1 MLCCAVLCAGCR
13 NGFGVFVRG
22 STQSTEQAW
31 KRQYIDNFS
40 CRRCPS
46 GSVPFLPG
54 SNLELVWDGST
65 WTIQLID
72 DGTGKRTV
80 SAELAVLVGSTGSPA
95 ELLSGGGSV
104 TVQAAAESVGE
115 ELGAD
120 AQVQAYSPTTAAA
133 IQTWYQK
140 AYTSDD
146 QGQGYVA
153 PPVFPGQ
160 CVQCPDGSQQDGY
173 RCELIWDLQLRWG
186 FLNTCSYKQAPGLPL
201 YAVVHV
207 AAAAAGHAVSS
218 TGWHSPLHV
227 CMLCWQSAYMTAR
240 ANVIVPSC
248 HISYV

>member
-1 MLCCAVLCAGCR
+1 MPCCAALCAGCR

-31 KRQYIDNFS
+31 KRQYVDNFS

-72 DGTGKRTV
+72 DGSGNRTV
-80 SAELAVLVGSTGSPA
+80 SAELAVLVGSKGSPA

-115 ELGAD
+115 ELGAA

-133 IQTWYQK
+133 LQSWYQK
-140 AYTSDD
+140 AYTSD
-146 QGQGYVA
+146 GNGGGYMA

-160 CVQCPDGSQQDGY
+160 CVQCPDASQQDGY
-173 RCELIWDLQLRWG
+173 RCEWGWD
-186 FLNTCSYKQAPGLPL
+186 
-201 YAVVHV
+201 HI
-207 AAAAAGHAVSS
+207 AAAAAAHVVPSIGYHSQLHA
-218 TGWHSPLHV
+218 
-227 CMLCWQSAYMTAR
+227 CMLSSAPAYCMCVCCAGIHRHDSQS
-240 ANVIVPSC
+240 
-248 HISYV
+248 